1 MKSESV
7 NRSPALLDVLGDCF
21 AISHQ
26 IFEQLLKFS
35 KLRKVKKVSYF
46 NSKVRI
52 IPFCLRD
59 EKMVPS
65 INIIRNYQAFSS

>member
-52 IPFCLRD
+52 IPFCLER
-59 EKMVPS
+59 
-65 INIIRNYQAFSS
+65 